1 MEVIEDSRCFVR
13 YDIESWL
20 GRSSGEEGYL
30 TNIFGSILYAES
42 DEDDSGVLCGHIRAC
57 HLRCTE
63 MVANDEFDP
72 RKWSRA
78 DSNELGE
85 IARAV
90 YRVNGKWSPD
100 LAPEMSPSDS
110 ADLFVINE
118 VELHPN
124 YRGRGIGLQVV
135 ERTVSIFGSS
145 CGVAALCPWPT
156 EIKDPKNE
164 QETRRAHAKLAR
176 YSERIKFRRLGETDV
191 WVRRLAN
198 GGGQTTN

>member
-1 MEVIEDSRCFVR
+1 MTHDMRRER
-13 YDIESWL
+13 
-20 GRSSGEEGYL
+20 RSL
-30 TNIFGSILYAES
+30 LVES